1 MIINLINN
9 NYKFDISNT
18 AILFYPRISVVDNS
32 DGKDLTV
39 EFDGKKAD
47 ATYIDNG
54 EIYTSS
60 SEVDET
66 LYDGA
71 RCACVRAAYDVFFKA
86 TGIRPP
92 WGLLIG
98 VRPVNFYLKMLEIHG
113 EKCEDVLEKSY
124 LVYPDK
130 IKICRKAVETRKTAV
145 DKLYED
151 SYSLYISIPF
161 CPTRCK
167 YCSFVSYSTE
177 KEKKYIEPYIETLCS
192 EIEKTAEEAVNK
204 KPLTVYIGGGTPTC
218 IDDYY
223 FEKILDQINKNFDL
237 SDCFEYTV
245 EAGRPETISENKLCI
260 MKKYGVNRISVNP
273 QTLSEEVLITA
284 GRKHTVEDFFSAYSL
299 AKQYGFDINVD
310 LIAGLPLETVD
321 SFKSGLNKIISLDPA
336 NITIHTLYIKRAAD
350 YGLDSL
356 LYSNTDPIAV
366 TQMVSDACEILEHA
380 EYSPYY
386 LYRQKN
392 TVGNNE
398 NIGFS
403 KKGKECAYNIYMMDD
418 IQTVLACGANA
429 MTKIVKN
436 GSIERSCGTKFAYN
450 YIKNNGEKNK

>member
-9 NYKFDISNT
+9 NFKFDISNT
-18 AILFYPRISVVDNS
+18 AILFYPRISVIDDS
-32 DGKDLTV
+32 DGKELTV
-39 EFDGKKAD
+39 ILNENNAFAK
-47 ATYIDNG
+47 YIDNG
-54 EIYTSS
+54 DVFESV
-60 SEVDET
+60 SEVDNS

-71 RCACVRAAYDVFFKA
+71 RCACVRVAYDVFNKA
-86 TGIRPP
+86 TGLRPP

-98 VRPVNFYLKMLEIHG
+98 VRPVNFYLKMQAIHG
-113 EKCEDVLEKSY
+113 DNCESVLEKSY
-124 LVYPDK
+124 LVAPEK
-130 IKICRKAVETRKTAV
+130 INICRKAVEMRKSAV
-145 DKLYED
+145 NKLYED

-177 KEKKYIEPYIETLCS
+177 KEKKYIEPYIETLCN
-192 EIEKTAEEAVNK
+192 EISKTAEEAIHK

-218 IDDYY
+218 IDDIS
-223 FEKILDQINKNFDL
+223 FEKILQQIEMCFDL
-237 SDCFEYTV
+237 SECFEYTV
-245 EAGRPETISENKLCI
+245 EAGRPETISESKLCI

-273 QTLSEEVLITA
+273 QTLSADVLSAA
-284 GRKHTVEDFFSAYSL
+284 GRKHTVEDFFKAYDSA
-299 AKQYGFDINVD
+299 KKYGFDINVD

-321 SFKSGLNKIISLDPA
+321 SFKEGLKKIIELDPA
-336 NITIHTLYIKRAAD
+336 NITVHTLYIKRAAD
-350 YGLDSL
+350 YGLDSS

-366 TQMVSDACEILEHA
+366 TQMVSDACSILEKRD
-380 EYSPYY
+380 YYPYY

-436 GSIERSCGTKFAYN
+436 GSIDRSCGTKFAYN

>member
-1 MIINLINN
+1 MKINLINN

-18 AILFYPRISVVDNS
+18 AILFYPRISVVDES
-32 DGKDLTV
+32 DGKEITV
-39 EFDGKKAD
+39 DFDGKTAH
-47 ATYIDNG
+47 ARYTDNG
-54 EIYTSS
+54 KLYEST
-60 SEVDET
+60 SEVDES

-71 RCACVRAAYDVFFKA
+71 RCACVRVAYNVFHDA
-86 TGIRPP
+86 TGLRPP

-98 VRPVNFYLKMLEIHG
+98 VRPVNFYLKMFDIHG
-113 EKCEDVLEKSY
+113 NNCESVLEKSY
-124 LVYPDK
+124 LVSPEK
-130 IKICRKAVETRKTAV
+130 INICRTAV
-145 DKLYED
+145 QMRKDAVNKLYED

-177 KEKKYIEPYIETLCS
+177 KEKKYIAPYIDTLCN
-192 EIEKTAEEAVNK
+192 EIKKTVEETDNQ

-218 IDDYY
+218 IDDIS
-223 FEKILDQINKNFDL
+223 FEKMLEQIQESFDL

-245 EAGRPETISENKLCI
+245 EAGRPETITQNKLLL
-260 MKKYGVNRISVNP
+260 MKKYGVTRISVNP
-273 QTLSEEVLITA
+273 QTLSPDVLYTA
-284 GRKHTVEDFFSAYSL
+284 GRKHTVEDFFNAYKL
-299 AKQYGFDINVD
+299 AQTYGFDINVD
-310 LIAGLPLETVD
+310 LIAGLPLETVE
-321 SFKSGLNKIISLDPA
+321 SFNKGLKKIISLEPA
-336 NITIHTLYIKRAAD
+336 NITVHTLYIKRAAD
-350 YGLDSL
+350 YGLDSS
-356 LYSNTDPIAV
+356 LYANTDPTAV
-366 TQMVSDACEILEHA
+366 TQMVSNACNMLQKEG
-380 EYSPYY
+380 YFPYY